1 MTKSKLRKIYL
12 GKRQMLSVA
21 ECETASTHIAARVF
35 SDLDL
40 SRINVVHCFIP
51 IVRFAEVDTR
61 PIFQGIWSKFPEVQ
75 TVVPRVD
82 HETGELESLKYGHD
96 TELVSSRWQIGEPAH
111 NDRVE
116 PSKIDMVLVPLLC
129 FDQRGHRVG
138 YGRGYYDRFLRKCR
152 PDCQKIGLSI
162 FDAVDEISDAGES
175 DVRLDFAVTPTAT
188 FEFKN

>member
-21 ECETASTHIAARVF
+21 EHETRSAHIAARVF
-35 SDLDL
+35 TDLDL
-40 SRINVVHCFIP
+40 SRISVLHCFIP
-51 IVRFAEVDTR
+51 ILRFAEVDTR
-61 PIFQGIWSKFPEVQ
+61 PIFQGIWSKFPEIQ

-111 NDRVE
+111 NDHVE
-116 PSKIDMVLVPLLC
+116 PLKIDMVLVPLLC
-129 FDQRGHRVG
+129 FDRRGHRVG

-152 PDCQKIGLSI
+152 PDCQKIGLSM
-162 FDAVDEISDAGES
+162 FDEVDEISDIGDDDIA
-175 DVRLDFAVTPTAT
+175 LDAAVVPTT
-188 FEFKN
+188 TIRFRK